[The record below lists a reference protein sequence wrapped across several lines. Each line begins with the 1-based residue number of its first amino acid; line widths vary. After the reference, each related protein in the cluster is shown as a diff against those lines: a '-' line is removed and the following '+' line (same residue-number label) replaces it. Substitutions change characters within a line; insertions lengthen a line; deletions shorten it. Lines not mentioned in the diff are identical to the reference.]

1 MPFNVLKSLHDEITM
16 LTGVPNM
23 TDEAFAN
30 ADNASALG
38 YKLYALDQYTA
49 SMDRIFRKG
58 YLALWELICGR
69 LAKKGR
75 KFDFRDIDVVMQR
88 NIPTDKDKSI
98 NRAATMKT
106 SGLFSDE
113 TCISE
118 SQVEV
123 DPAEEIAKRD
133 AEAAANYELAV
144 ERAKELGNED
154 DTPGQDDDKTGED
167 GDLNGTARP

>member
-1 MPFNVLKSLHDEITM
+1 
-16 LTGVPNM
+16 
-23 TDEAFAN
+23 
-30 ADNASALG
+30 
-38 YKLYALDQYTA
+38 
-49 SMDRIFRKG
+49 
-58 YLALWELICGR
+58 
-69 LAKKGR
+69 
-75 KFDFRDIDVVMQR
+75 MQR